1 MRPCRLSYFGLF
13 FSHNKLAETVFQLVF
28 SAKRTGPKSARLC
41 TRDREH
47 ARSCFAARRRQRALW
62 SADRQAR
69 SLRRARWPPATRGQW
84 PARVGWRCQVSP
96 AGDEAADS
104 FPSSSSVTV
113 GTATTAAACQFLPC
127 FSRLAPARAP
137 WTASPATIRT
147 KDQRTVRDVHVSRNN

>member
-1 MRPCRLSYFGLF
+1 MQNLNGRTRMMDVCVTKKKDDVC
-13 FSHNKLAETVFQLVF
+13 NKFASTMDVLI
-28 SAKRTGPKSARLC
+28 KSARLC

-69 SLRRARWPPATRGQW
+69 SLRRARWPPATRGQR

-137 WTASPATIRT
+137 WTAPPRSGPRINEPCITSGPC
-147 KDQRTVRDVHVSRNN
+147 K